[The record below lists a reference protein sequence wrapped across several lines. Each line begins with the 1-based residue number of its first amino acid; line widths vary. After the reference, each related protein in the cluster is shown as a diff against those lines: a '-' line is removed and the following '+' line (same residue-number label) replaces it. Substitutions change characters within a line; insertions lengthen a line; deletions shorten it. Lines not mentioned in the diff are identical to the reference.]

1 MKKTMTTIALF
12 SAFTAFAA
20 ESTLDD
26 STKLTDLNHYTA
38 QSSTHIARVKLLK
51 DIVVDLNQ
59 DDDLYFQNGNI
70 IKESNVNK
78 FQPFCEIDTDIEKDF
93 NGSNF
98 SVSNGILTLSKG
110 FMRSIEDVD
119 VLPKFE
125 ENRIEYD
132 LGFASLNNQPKAQA
146 LDELECSFPL
156 SIKRIPT
163 LKDLY
168 DITGNAVVVE
178 VIVVE

>member
-1 MKKTMTTIALF
+1 MKKTMTTIALL
-12 SAFTAFAA
+12 SAFTAFAS
-20 ESTLDD
+20 ESVLDE
-26 STKLTDLNHYTA
+26 STKLTDLNYYTA
-38 QSSTHIARVKLLK
+38 QSSTHIARIKLLK
-51 DIVVDLNQ
+51 NISVDINQ
-59 DDDLYFQNGNI
+59 DDDLYFQSGSI
-70 IKESNVNK
+70 VKESNVDK
-78 FQPFCEIDTDIEKDF
+78 SQPFCEIDTDIEKDF

-98 SVSNGILTLSKG
+98 TMSNGILNLSKG

-132 LGFASLNNQPKAQA
+132 IGFASLNNQPKAQA

-168 DITGNAVVVE
+168 SITGNAVTVE
-178 VIVVE
+178 VIVIE